1 MRIERSNMTKQEI
14 ISVIQEL
21 PDNVTAKQV
30 IDAIRFRERNFQAMT
45 SIREGKG
52 IPHEEIDK
60 MVDEW
65 LQEED

>member
-1 MRIERSNMTKQEI
+1 MTKQEI

-30 IDAIRFRERNFQAMT
+30 IDAIRFRERNFQAMA

-52 IPHEEIDK
+52 IPHEEIDR

>member
-30 IDAIRFRERNFQAMT
+30 IDAIRFRERNFRAMT
-45 SIREGKG
+45 SIRESKG